1 MKTMQKGF
9 TLIELMIVVVII
21 GILASMAIY
30 GVQKYVA
37 NSKTTEARLF
47 LGRIANDA
55 GIVYSGQ
62 AMAGQI
68 IPITTTR
75 VGSQILCATATND
88 VPATL
93 TDIAGAKYQSSPAEW
108 SIGDINT
115 GWACLKSS
123 LSDPQ
128 YYQYTWDSSV
138 AAGSTPVAGSTYA
151 ATAFGDLDG
160 DAVYSTFVLNGQVQE
175 ESDELVLTKAPAL
188 VETNPAE

>member
-1 MKTMQKGF
+1 
-9 TLIELMIVVVII
+9 
-21 GILASMAIY
+21 
-30 GVQKYVA
+30 
-37 NSKTTEARLF
+37 

-68 IPITTTR
+68 IVIGQTR
-75 VGSQILCATATND
+75 VGSQILCATASSE
-88 VPATL
+88 VPSTL
-93 TDIAGAKYQSSPAEW
+93 TDIAAAKYQSSPAEW
-108 SIGDINT
+108 SADNINT

-128 YYQYTWDSSV
+128 YYQYNYESDI
-138 AAGSTPVAGSTYA
+138 VAGTAPAADNTYT
-151 ATAFGDLDG
+151 ATALGDLDG